1 MEAIKGAVQNGLG
14 VAFVSVSAIEKE
26 LRLGLVARVR
36 IQGVKLER
44 TLWLVTNPHRTL
56 SHAGQKFMQE
66 VFAIGPEDGAGSNG
80 GSSDGLTSR
89 GEVAGAVP
97 LKLPKVLPLRSI
109 QSMPW
114 EGSRNNYAAADE
126 MKQK

>member
-26 LRLGLVARVR
+26 LQLGLVAQVR

-56 SHAGQKFMQE
+56 SQAAQKFMQE
-66 VFAIGPEDGAGSNG
+66 VFAIGPQNSGNPDGDTDLLIGVGECGGAGA
-80 GSSDGLTSR
+80 TQ
-89 GEVAGAVP
+89 
-97 LKLPKVLPLRSI
+97 LPKVMPLRSI

-114 EGSRNNYAAADE
+114 EVPR
-126 MKQK
+126 